1 MSIPDVVLIQLEY
14 FGRILGALIFGI
26 LLGYERENHLK
37 AAGIRTHAIVAMAS
51 ALMMLISKYGF
62 YDILRHNNVTL
73 DPSRIAAGVVT
84 AIGFL
89 GAGVI
94 FARKVNVTGL
104 TTAAGI
110 WATVGIGMAIGAG
123 MYILSISAT
132 LLIIIF
138 QYVFHSNAKWIKS
151 STVEQITVLMHHS
164 DDVHTILDDF
174 SSKKNIAI
182 TNIRATRIDK
192 DTFELKLLV
201 RFPENYQVEDIVK
214 LLKENPNI
222 KSIDN

>member
-1 MSIPDVVLIQLEY
+1 MQEVLLIQLEY
-14 FGRILGALIFGI
+14 FARILGALICGI

-37 AAGIRTHAIVAMAS
+37 VAGIRTHAIVAMAS
-51 ALMMLISKYGF
+51 SLMMLISKYGF
-62 YDILRHNNVTL
+62 YDILRHNNVSL

-123 MYILSISAT
+123 MYAISISAT
-132 LLIIIF
+132 LLILIF
-138 QYVFHSNAKWIKS
+138 QYVFHSHAKWIKS
-151 STVEQITVLMHHS
+151 TTVEQITIQMNS
-164 DDVHTILDDF
+164 GDDIHTILEDF
-174 SSKKNIAI
+174 SIRKQILI
-182 TNIRATRIDK
+182 TNIKATRIDA

-201 RFPENYQVEDIVK
+201 KFPENYQVEDVVK
-214 LLKENPNI
+214 LLKENPKI